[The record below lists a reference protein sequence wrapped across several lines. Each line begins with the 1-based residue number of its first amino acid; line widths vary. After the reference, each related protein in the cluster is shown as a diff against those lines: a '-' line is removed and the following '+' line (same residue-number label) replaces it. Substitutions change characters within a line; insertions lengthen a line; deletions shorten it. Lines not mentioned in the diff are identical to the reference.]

1 MTSITGGAEMSREQY
16 YLCRVPS
23 TKLVIMLK
31 EGDYNYMRN
40 HERSLHVPDPEYN
53 IILLAQGYKEE
64 VKAYYELINGKELT
78 NVS

>member
-1 MTSITGGAEMSREQY
+1 MREIY

-40 HERSLHVPDPEYN
+40 HERGLHVPDPEYN

-64 VKAYYELINGKELT
+64 VKAYYELINGKDIT
-78 NVS
+78 NV

>member
-1 MTSITGGAEMSREQY
+1 MGAEMSREQY

-31 EGDYNYMRN
+31 EGDYNYMRH
-40 HERSLHVPDPEYN
+40 HERSLYVPDPAYN
-53 IILLAQGYKEE
+53 IILLAQGTKEE
-64 VKAYYELINGKELT
+64 VKAYYELINGRDIT

>member
-1 MTSITGGAEMSREQY
+1 MSREQY

-23 TKLVIMLK
+23 TKLVIILK
-31 EGDYNYMRN
+31 EDDYNYMRN

-64 VKAYYELINGKELT
+64 VKAYYELINGRDIT

>member
-1 MTSITGGAEMSREQY
+1 MMWNEQY

-40 HERSLHVPDPEYN
+40 HERGLHVPDPEYN

-64 VKAYYELINGKELT
+64 VKAYYELINGRDIT

>member
-1 MTSITGGAEMSREQY
+1 MSREQY

-23 TKLVIMLK
+23 TKLVIILK
-31 EGDYNYMRN
+31 KGDYNYMRN

-64 VKAYYELINGKELT
+64 VKAYYDLINGKDIT

>member
-1 MTSITGGAEMSREQY
+1 MVGRSKMRETY

-23 TKLVIMLK
+23 TKLVIILK
-31 EGDYNYMRN
+31 EDDYNYMRN

-53 IILLAQGYKEE
+53 IILLAQGTKKE
-64 VKAYYELINGKELT
+64 VKAYYDLINGRDIT

>member
-1 MTSITGGAEMSREQY
+1 MREQY

-23 TKLVIMLK
+23 TKLVIILK

-64 VKAYYELINGKELT
+64 VKAYYDLINGKDIT

>member
-1 MTSITGGAEMSREQY
+1 MSREQY

-40 HERSLHVPDPEYN
+40 HERGLHVPDPEYN

-64 VKAYYELINGKELT
+64 VKAYYELINGKDIT

>member
-1 MTSITGGAEMSREQY
+1 MSKEQY
-16 YLCRVPS
+16 YLCRIPS

-40 HERSLHVPDPEYN
+40 HERSLRVPDPEYN
-53 IILLAQGYKEE
+53 IVLLAQGYKEE
-64 VKAYYELINGKELT
+64 VKAFYELINGKDLT

>member
-1 MTSITGGAEMSREQY
+1 MYREQY

-40 HERSLHVPDPEYN
+40 HERGLHVPDPEYN

-64 VKAYYELINGKELT
+64 VKAYYELINGKDIT

>member
-1 MTSITGGAEMSREQY
+1 MVERSKMRETY

-31 EGDYNYMRN
+31 EGDYKYMRN
-40 HERSLHVPDPEYN
+40 HERGLHVPDPEYN

-64 VKAYYELINGKELT
+64 VKAYYDLINGKDIT

>member
-1 MTSITGGAEMSREQY
+1 
-16 YLCRVPS
+16 
-23 TKLVIMLK
+23 MLK

-53 IILLAQGYKEE
+53 LILLAQGYKEE
-64 VKAYYELINGKELT
+64 VKAYYELINGRDIT

>member
-1 MTSITGGAEMSREQY
+1 MSREQY

-40 HERSLHVPDPEYN
+40 HERSLRVPDPEYN
-53 IILLAQGYKEE
+53 IVLLAQGYKED
-64 VKAYYELINGKELT
+64 VKAFYELINGKDLT
-78 NVS
+78 NV